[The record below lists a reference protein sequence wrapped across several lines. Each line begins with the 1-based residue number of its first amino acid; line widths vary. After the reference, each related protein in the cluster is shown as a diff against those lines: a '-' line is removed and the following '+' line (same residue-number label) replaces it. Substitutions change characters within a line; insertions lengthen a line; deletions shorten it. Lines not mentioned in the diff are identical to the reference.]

1 MGRGLAAGFVPV
13 PPRGHPLLPRKND
26 QELKVFAVHRGE
38 ILKTKFMEP
47 RERALMRW
55 QTRRIFR
62 ASMRS
67 SAETEP
73 SAPTLRFAWK
83 HFGLYRRNFGS
94 IFRTTT
100 TSGLQRAAESAER
113 SNLGRR
119 LIAANSPALARVQ
132 PGTADLTSGSRER
145 RCRPRRD
152 VRHQRV
158 GDAASISR
166 RFFLRSMPQR

>member
-1 MGRGLAAGFVPV
+1 MGPSMSRS
-13 PPRGHPLLPRKND
+13 K
-26 QELKVFAVHRGE
+26 KVFAVHGGE

-47 RERALMRW
+47 REWALMRW
-55 QTRRIFR
+55 QTRWVFR

-73 SAPTLRFAWK
+73 SAPTL
-83 HFGLYRRNFGS
+83 GSLGS
-94 IFRTTT
+94 IPASIGAILAQSSERLRPQTCR
-100 TSGLQRAAESAER
+100 GQRNRQKE
-113 SNLGRR
+113 NLGRR
-119 LIAANSPALARVQ
+119 LIAANSPASLECSLGR
-132 PGTADLTSGSRER
+132 ADPTSGSRER

-152 VRHQRV
+152 IRHQRV